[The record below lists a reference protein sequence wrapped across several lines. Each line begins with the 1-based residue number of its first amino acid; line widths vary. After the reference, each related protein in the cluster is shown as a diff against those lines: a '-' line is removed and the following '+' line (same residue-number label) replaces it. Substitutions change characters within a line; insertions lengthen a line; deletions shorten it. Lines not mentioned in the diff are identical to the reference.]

1 MQHKSFGEMSCPV
14 ARTLERVGDW
24 WTILILR
31 DAFHGLTRFD
41 EFQKSLDI
49 APNILS
55 RRLAALVEDGL
66 LARQRYSDH
75 PPREEYVLTE
85 KGRDFRSVV
94 LAMLAWGNRHYA
106 PEGKSVLLIDGETG
120 REVDPVL
127 VDPAT
132 GRSVTEYP
140 YRTVAGPAADERTRR
155 RLATSAARSSDAAPA
170 PKEPAN
176 V

>member
-1 MQHKSFGEMSCPV
+1 MQHKSFGEMNCPV

-31 DAFHGLTRFD
+31 DAFRGLTRFD
-41 EFQKSLDI
+41 EFQKSLEI

-66 LARQRYSDH
+66 MKRQRYSDH

-85 KGRDFRSVV
+85 KGRDFRSVL

-120 REVDPVL
+120 REVEPVL
-127 VDPAT
+127 VDPVT
-132 GRSVTEYP
+132 GRPVTEYP
-140 YRTVAGPAADERTRR
+140 YRTIAGPAADEYTRR
-155 RLATSAARSSDAAPA
+155 VYARAR
-170 PKEPAN
+170 EPMVADY

>member
-1 MQHKSFGEMSCPV
+1 MQRKSFGEMSCPV

-31 DAFHGLTRFD
+31 DAFQGISRFD

-55 RRLAALVEDGL
+55 RRLASLVEDGL
-66 LARQRYSDH
+66 MERRRYSDH
-75 PPREEYVLTE
+75 PPREEYVLTG

-106 PEGKSVLLIDGETG
+106 PEGKSVVLIDGETG
-120 REVDPVL
+120 REVDPIL

-132 GRSVTEYP
+132 GRPVTEYP

-155 RLATSAARSSDAAPA
+155 RLAYKAARSAKATGA
-170 PKEPAN
+170 KEPAD

>member
-1 MQHKSFGEMSCPV
+1 MQRKSFGEMSCPV

-31 DAFHGLTRFD
+31 DAFQGISRFD

-55 RRLAALVEDGL
+55 RRLASLVEDGL
-66 LARQRYSDH
+66 MERRRYSDH
-75 PPREEYVLTE
+75 PPREQYVPTE

-106 PEGKSVLLIDGETG
+106 PEGKSVVLIDGETG
-120 REVDPVL
+120 REVDPIL

-132 GRSVTEYP
+132 GRPVTAYP
-140 YRTVAGPAADERTRR
+140 YCTVAGPAADERTRR
-155 RLATSAARSSDAAPA
+155 RLAYKAARSTKQPA
-170 PKEPAN
+170 PKEP
-176 V
+176 VDV

>member
-1 MQHKSFGEMSCPV
+1 MQHKNFGEMSCPV

-41 EFQKSLDI
+41 EFQKSLEI

-66 LARQRYSDH
+66 LQRRRYQDH
-75 PPREEYVLTE
+75 PPREDYVLTE
-85 KGRDFRSVV
+85 KGRDFRAVV

-106 PEGKSVLLIDGETG
+106 PEGKSVVLIDSETG
-120 REVDPVL
+120 REVDPML
-127 VDPAT
+127 VDPLT
-132 GRSVTEYP
+132 GRPVTEYP
-140 YRTVAGPAADERTRR
+140 YITVAGPAADERTRR
-155 RLATSAARSSDAAPA
+155 QVSLTATQAA
-170 PKEPAN
+170 KEPAN

>member
-1 MQHKSFGEMSCPV
+1 MQHKSFGEMQCPV

-31 DAFHGLTRFD
+31 DAFHGRTRFD

-55 RRLAALVEDGL
+55 RRLSALVEDGL
-66 LARQRYSDH
+66 LERRRYSEH

-85 KGRDFRSVV
+85 CGRDFRSVV
-94 LAMLAWGNRHYA
+94 LAMLAWGNKHFA
-106 PEGKSVLLIDGETG
+106 PEGKSVVLIDSETG

-127 VDPAT
+127 VDPVT
-132 GRSVTEYP
+132 GRLVTEHP
-140 YRTVAGPAADERTRR
+140 YRTVAGPAANERTRR
-155 RLATSAARSSDAAPA
+155 QFTDKADRLA
-170 PKEPAN
+170 KETAN

>member
-1 MQHKSFGEMSCPV
+1 MQPKSYGDTQCPV

-31 DAFHGLTRFD
+31 DAFHGRTRFD
-41 EFQKSLDI
+41 EFQKSLEI

-55 RRLAALVEDGL
+55 KRLAALVEDGL
-66 LARQRYSDH
+66 MERRRYSEH

-85 KGRDFRSVV
+85 RGRDFRSVM

-106 PEGKSVLLIDGETG
+106 PEGRSVILIDTDTG
-120 REVDPVL
+120 LEVNPVL
-127 VDPAT
+127 VDPET
-132 GRSVTEYP
+132 GRLATDP
-140 YRTVAGPAADERTRR
+140 RYRTIAGPAADERTRR
-155 RLATSAARSSDAAPA
+155 QLALRETAPT
-170 PKEPAN
+170 KEQVN

>member
-1 MQHKSFGEMSCPV
+1 MQHKSFGGMQCPV

-66 LARQRYSDH
+66 MHRQRYSDH

-85 KGRDFRSVV
+85 RGRDFRSVV
-94 LAMLAWGNRHYA
+94 LAMLAWGNRHLT
-106 PEGKSVLLIDGETG
+106 PEGKSVVLIDGETG
-120 REVDPVL
+120 REVDPIL
-127 VDPAT
+127 VDPVT
-132 GRSVTEYP
+132 GRSVAEYP

-155 RLATSAARSSDAAPA
+155 QLASAAARHA
-170 PKEPAN
+170 KEPSH

>member
-1 MQHKSFGEMSCPV
+1 MQHKSFGEMRCPV

-66 LARQRYSDH
+66 MERRRYSDH

-127 VDPAT
+127 VSGGAGLEGARKCLARWLISPNRAK
-132 GRSVTEYP
+132 RSP
-140 YRTVAGPAADERTRR
+140 CRAAFVSG
-155 RLATSAARSSDAAPA
+155 SAASNCCWPRWRC
-170 PKEPAN
+170 
-176 V
+176 